1 MKTIVQVVQHL
12 RPGGLEVMALELM
25 NFSTFRHNMKIVS
38 LEGDMESA
46 IAAWPRLEAYKNQL
60 IFLDKQPGL
69 SFALVKQ
76 LRNLLSELKADVVHT
91 HHIGPFF
98 YGGLASRL
106 NGIAHMHTE
115 HDAWHYNDK
124 RHRLLH
130 RIVSLVANPVEVA
143 DADIVAQGMMDLPG
157 IHQLKVIKNGIDTS
171 RFIPGDKFKARN
183 ALNLPSGVK
192 LIGASGRLE
201 EVKGHSI
208 LIEAMADLPAHY
220 HLVIAGSGSLESALK
235 AQAERLAI
243 DHRVHFLGHVE
254 NMPMFYQ
261 SLDLFCL
268 PSFNEGFPLAPLE
281 AQSCGI
287 PTAVTDVG
295 GAVETL
301 CPQTGLVL
309 KAGDPEAMAEKILPF
324 LYESR
329 LHTPRDFVMSHAD
342 VRKMAK
348 AYDSLT
354 EGLCYGV

>member
-25 NFSTFRHNMKIVS
+25 NFSTFRNNMKIVS
-38 LEGDMESA
+38 LEGNLESA
-46 IAAWPRLEAYKNQL
+46 IAAWPRLEAHKDQL
-60 IFLDKQPGL
+60 IFLNKQPGL
-69 SFALVKQ
+69 SYALVKQ
-76 LRNLLSELKADVVHT
+76 LKRVLRELKADVVHT

-106 NGIAHMHTE
+106 NGMAHMHTE
-115 HDAWHYNDK
+115 HDAWHYSEK
-124 RHRLLH
+124 SHRLLH
-130 RIVSLVANPVEVA
+130 RIVSLIAKPVEVA

-171 RFIPGDKFKARN
+171 RFIPGDKFKARK

-201 EVKGHSI
+201 EVKGHGV

-220 HLVIAGSGSLESALK
+220 HLAIAGSGSLESALK
-235 AQAERLAI
+235 DQAERLAI

-254 NMPMFYQ
+254 SMPTFYQ

-301 CPQTGLVL
+301 CPKTGLLL
-309 KAGDPEAMAEKILPF
+309 KAGDSADMAEKILPF

-329 LHTPRDFVMSHAD
+329 TQNPRDFVMCHAD
-342 VRKMAK
+342 VRNMAK
-348 AYDSLT
+348 AYDSLA
-354 EGLCYGV
+354 EGLSYGI